1 MEQWPSTME
10 KVVMQ
15 QNFWQG
21 KKVLVTGH
29 TGFKGSWLCLW
40 LQKLGAHVTG
50 FSLAPPTSPSL
61 FQQADVAENMASI
74 IGDIRDAKLLNTA
87 LESSQAEI
95 VFHLAAQSLVRASY
109 HDPIETYSTNVM
121 GSLNLLEA
129 VKKTLNVKA
138 VVMVSTDKCYE
149 NNESVEGYTEDDTLG
164 GYDPYSS
171 SKACL
176 ELMVASYR
184 QSFLADEACQLK
196 IATARAGNVIGG
208 GDYAPERLI
217 PDILKSIVHHS
228 DIELRYPNAIR
239 PWQHV
244 LEPLSGY
251 MLLAQKL
258 FQGDNSYA
266 QAWNFAPNDSSNQSV
281 QWVAKYLL
289 TKLKSD
295 VKLTVHAN
303 KQPHE
308 TTCLTLNYQKA
319 YHRLGWQ
326 PAWNINQ
333 ALDNVASW
341 HENQIDKNH
350 SSQQYCL
357 TQIQQYCLDMAKIS

>member
-40 LQKLGAHVTG
+40 LQKLGAEVSG
-50 FSLAPPTSPSL
+50 FSLAPTSPSL
-61 FQQADVAENMASI
+61 FEQAQVSDNMTSML
-74 IGDIRDAKLLNTA
+74 GDIRDTKSLA
-87 LESSQAEI
+87 LAIENSPPDI

-109 HDPIETYSTNVM
+109 LDPIETYSTNVM

-129 VKKTLNVKA
+129 IKNVPSVKA
-138 VVMVSTDKCYE
+138 VIMVSTDKCYE
-149 NNESVEGYTEDDTLG
+149 NVESGAGYNEDDRLG

-184 QSFLADEACQLK
+184 QAFLSDANNQLH

-208 GDYAPERLI
+208 GDYAQDRLI
-217 PDILKSIVHHS
+217 PDILQAISENS
-228 DIELRYPNAIR
+228 DVELRYPHAVR

-251 MLLAQKL
+251 MLLAEKL
-258 FQGDNSYA
+258 YQQGKVFA
-266 QAWNFAPNDSSNQSV
+266 QAWNFGPMPANE
-281 QWVAKYLL
+281 K
-289 TKLKSD
+289 
-295 VKLTVHAN
+295 TVHWVTQYMVDNINTQA
-303 KQPHE
+303 KIIFEKLAQPHE
-308 TTCLTLNYQKA
+308 TSCLKLNCAKSNSQ
-319 YHRLGWQ
+319 LNWQ
-326 PAWNINQ
+326 AVWNIEQTLDKVIAWQQ
-333 ALDNVASW
+333 ASFD
-341 HENQIDKNH
+341 ENLATKAFCLQQIDD
-350 SSQQYCL
+350 YC
-357 TQIQQYCLDMAKIS
+357 QSRASFK

>member
-1 MEQWPSTME
+1 
-10 KVVMQ
+10 MQ

-129 VKKTLNVKA
+129 VKKTPDVKA

-184 QSFLADEACQLK
+184 QSFLADEACQ
-196 IATARAGNVIGG
+196 
-208 GDYAPERLI
+208 
-217 PDILKSIVHHS
+217 
-228 DIELRYPNAIR
+228 
-239 PWQHV
+239 
-244 LEPLSGY
+244 
-251 MLLAQKL
+251 
-258 FQGDNSYA
+258 
-266 QAWNFAPNDSSNQSV
+266 
-281 QWVAKYLL
+281 
-289 TKLKSD
+289 
-295 VKLTVHAN
+295 
-303 KQPHE
+303 
-308 TTCLTLNYQKA
+308 
-319 YHRLGWQ
+319 
-326 PAWNINQ
+326 
-333 ALDNVASW
+333 
-341 HENQIDKNH
+341 
-350 SSQQYCL
+350 
-357 TQIQQYCLDMAKIS
+357 